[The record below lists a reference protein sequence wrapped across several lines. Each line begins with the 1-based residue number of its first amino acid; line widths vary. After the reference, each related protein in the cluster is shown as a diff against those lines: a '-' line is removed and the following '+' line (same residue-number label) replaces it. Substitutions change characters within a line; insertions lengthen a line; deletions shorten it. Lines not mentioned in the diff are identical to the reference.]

1 MNEAFR
7 QMDNERIFSDL
18 SAGREKVVIELG
30 CGPNKAHADVIGI
43 DLLPLPGVDIVH
55 NTEEGL
61 AFIPDNSVDEISSS
75 HFLEHIVNFEALMK
89 EIHRVLKPGGVHKVT
104 VPHFSNPHYYSDFT
118 HKRFFGLYTF
128 DYFSKA
134 SDQSL
139 KRKVPDF
146 YVDFH
151 FVVTR
156 RDLLFIRYFSM
167 RNFFT
172 YFLARPLFNSSDGM
186 KELYENKFCYTFPCK
201 ELYFEMKAVK

>member
-1 MNEAFR
+1 
-7 QMDNERIFSDL
+7 MDQLSTGEHNRSQFERLIADK
-18 SAGREKVVIELG
+18 AKVIVELG
-30 CGPNKAHADVIGI
+30 CGPNKTSPDTIGI
-43 DLLPLPGVDIVH
+43 DLLAMPGVDIVH
-55 NTEEGL
+55 NAEEGL
-61 AFIPDNSVDEISSS
+61 HFIPDNSVDEISSS
-75 HFLEHIVNFEALMK
+75 HFLEHIVNFEMLMR
-89 EIHRVLKPGGVHKVT
+89 EIHRILKPGGLHKVM

-134 SDQSL
+134 KDQSL

-151 FVVTR
+151 FIVIR

-172 YFLARPLFNSSDGM
+172 YFFARPVFNSSDGM

-201 ELYFEMKAVK
+201 EIYFEMKAVK

>member
-1 MNEAFR
+1 MSDKLTTADNKTKFNEIASTK
-7 QMDNERIFSDL
+7 N
-18 SAGREKVVIELG
+18 VVAVELG
-30 CGPNKAHADVIGI
+30 CGPNKAAGVIGI

-55 NTEEGL
+55 NMEEGL
-61 AFIPDNSVDEISSS
+61 TFIADNSVDEISSS
-75 HFLEHIVNFEALMK
+75 HFLEHIVNFEPLMK
-89 EIHRVLKPGGVHKVT
+89 EIHRVLKPGGIHKVT

-128 DYFSKA
+128 DYFSRKE
-134 SDQSL
+134 DQSL
-139 KRKVPDF
+139 RRKVPDF

-151 FVVTR
+151 FTVTK

-167 RNFFT
+167 RNFLT
-172 YFLARPLFNSSDGM
+172 YFLARPLFNSSDYL

>member
-7 QMDNERIFSDL
+7 QTDNEKIFSDL
-18 SAGREKVVIELG
+18 SAGKQRVIIELG
-30 CGPNKAHADVIGI
+30 CGPNKTAADVIGI

-61 AFIPDNSVDEISSS
+61 HFIPDNSVDEISSS
-75 HFLEHIVNFEALMK
+75 HFLEHIVNFESLMK
-89 EIHRVLKPGGVHKVT
+89 EIHRVLKPGGLNKVT

-128 DYFSKA
+128 D
-134 SDQSL
+134 
-139 KRKVPDF
+139 
-146 YVDFH
+146 
-151 FVVTR
+151 
-156 RDLLFIRYFSM
+156 YFSM